1 MRVRTLVTSLL
12 LCLSC
17 LDGAPQTER
26 IEFYFGIA
34 EGNYLVGDLGG
45 AERGIEQILRID
57 PDYIPALTLKA
68 RVMLDNKRP
77 EAALE
82 ATERALALAPD
93 ILEYHLLKARI
104 LGQMERHDEASACI
118 QKVIAQAPPESDDA
132 RAAHQLLGL
141 LLMAEREWDQAAQVF
156 KEIYQVDPTS
166 ERTSLRLSSEA
177 YLEKARAALTAGE
190 PDKALAAIDQAIAV
204 YSQQTGQ
211 KSLQQRTALRLMRA
225 RLLAQLGRLEAA
237 IQDLQILTGQQPE
250 NFDALITL
258 ASLYASVERWDSLEA
273 LIKPIAERPEL
284 QDVALYL
291 EGRAALA
298 KNRVGTARAKFEA
311 AIGSLPKEAK
321 LLRRSLFFY
330 RGICLQQLGRQDEA
344 DTEILRAIDAGFRPE
359 TREEALIASR
369 TLLRAE
375 RAAEAIPILE
385 AITLNRIDPGADIWA
400 MLGRAHL
407 TSDTPALALSAFNE
421 ALRIAPEQSENRAL
435 RASLLR
441 KIGDLE
447 GALADYKAA
456 LRLSPDNPSIRYAL
470 GLVYLQLG
478 RIAEAEVTMS
488 EAAKQLKDQ
497 AGLQLLHALL
507 AYTVGE
513 KASAKTSLHAYQD
526 LITEA
531 QNPTALYLEYL
542 LEPQS
547 LTQLNRDEVSLYFL
561 GKYNRKEALDAAGQA
576 TTPEQAKQQI
586 CAAAFWMAQYEAA
599 HARTKESRELLSI
612 AIEVGK
618 PDYSEYQLARWQMPR
633 MNSKTDHTCGTM
645 GVEIDQSARR
655 SSSML
660 LQ

>member
-166 ERTSLRLSSEA
+166 ERTSLRMSSEA
-177 YLEKARAALTAGE
+177 YLEKARAALTEGE

-291 EGRAALA
+291 EGRAALS

-311 AIGSLPKEAK
+311 AIEALPKEAK

-407 TSDTPALALSAFNE
+407 ASDTPALALSAFNE

-513 KASAKTSLHAYQD
+513 KSSAKTSLHAYQD

-547 LTQLNRDEVSLYFL
+547 PTQLNRDEVSLYFL
-561 GKYNRKEALDAAGQA
+561 GKYTRKEALDAAGQA

-618 PDYSEYQLARWQMPR
+618 PDYSEYQLARWQIAA
-633 MNSKTDHTCGTM
+633 D
-645 GVEIDQSARR
+645 E
-655 SSSML
+655 
-660 LQ
+660 

>member
-166 ERTSLRLSSEA
+166 ERTSLRMSSEA
-177 YLEKARAALTAGE
+177 YLEKARAALTEGE

-311 AIGSLPKEAK
+311 AIGALPKEAK

-488 EAAKQLKDQ
+488 EAAKQLKGQ

-513 KASAKTSLHAYQD
+513 KSSAKTSLHAYQD

-547 LTQLNRDEVSLYFL
+547 PTQLNRDEVSLYFL
-561 GKYNRKEALDAAGQA
+561 GKYTRKEALDAAGQA

-618 PDYSEYQLARWQMPR
+618 PDYSEYQLARWQIAA
-633 MNSKTDHTCGTM
+633 D
-645 GVEIDQSARR
+645 E
-655 SSSML
+655 
-660 LQ
+660 

>member
-177 YLEKARAALTAGE
+177 YLEKARAALTEGE

-311 AIGSLPKEAK
+311 AIGALPKEAK

-513 KASAKTSLHAYQD
+513 KSSAKTSLHAYQD

-547 LTQLNRDEVSLYFL
+547 PTQLNRDEVSLYFL
-561 GKYNRKEALDAAGQA
+561 GKYTRKEALDAAGQA

-618 PDYSEYQLARWQMPR
+618 PDYSEYQLARWQIAA
-633 MNSKTDHTCGTM
+633 D
-645 GVEIDQSARR
+645 E
-655 SSSML
+655 
-660 LQ
+660 

>member
-311 AIGSLPKEAK
+311 AIGALPKEAK

-407 TSDTPALALSAFNE
+407 ASDTPALALSAFNE

-547 LTQLNRDEVSLYFL
+547 PTQLNRDEVSLYFQ
-561 GKYNRKEALDAAGQA
+561 GKYTRKEALDAAGQA

-618 PDYSEYQLARWQMPR
+618 PDYSEYQLARWQIAA
-633 MNSKTDHTCGTM
+633 D
-645 GVEIDQSARR
+645 E
-655 SSSML
+655 
-660 LQ
+660 

>member
-166 ERTSLRLSSEA
+166 ERTSLRMSSEA

-311 AIGSLPKEAK
+311 AIGALPKEAK

-407 TSDTPALALSAFNE
+407 ASDTPALALSAFNE

-561 GKYNRKEALDAAGQA
+561 GKYTRKEALDAAGQA

-618 PDYSEYQLARWQMPR
+618 PDYSEYQLARWQIAA
-633 MNSKTDHTCGTM
+633 D
-645 GVEIDQSARR
+645 E
-655 SSSML
+655 
-660 LQ
+660 

>member
-177 YLEKARAALTAGE
+177 YLEKARAALTEGE

-311 AIGSLPKEAK
+311 AIGALPKEAK

-407 TSDTPALALSAFNE
+407 ASDTPALALSAFNE

-513 KASAKTSLHAYQD
+513 KSSAKTSLHAYQD

-561 GKYNRKEALDAAGQA
+561 GKYTRKEALDAAGQA

-618 PDYSEYQLARWQMPR
+618 PDYSEYQLARWQIAA
-633 MNSKTDHTCGTM
+633 D
-645 GVEIDQSARR
+645 E
-655 SSSML
+655 
-660 LQ
+660 

>member
-166 ERTSLRLSSEA
+166 ERTSLRMSSEA
-177 YLEKARAALTAGE
+177 YLEKARAALTEGE

-311 AIGSLPKEAK
+311 AIGALPKEAK

-407 TSDTPALALSAFNE
+407 ASDTPALALSAFNE

-547 LTQLNRDEVSLYFL
+547 PTQLNRDEVSLYFL
-561 GKYNRKEALDAAGQA
+561 GKYTRKEALDAAGQA

-618 PDYSEYQLARWQMPR
+618 PDYSEYQLARWQIAA
-633 MNSKTDHTCGTM
+633 D
-645 GVEIDQSARR
+645 E
-655 SSSML
+655 
-660 LQ
+660 

>member
-141 LLMAEREWDQAAQVF
+141 LLMAEREWDQAAQAF

-456 LRLSPDNPSIRYAL
+456 LRLSPNNPSIRYAL

-618 PDYSEYQLARWQMPR
+618 PDYSEYQLARWQIAA
-633 MNSKTDHTCGTM
+633 D
-645 GVEIDQSARR
+645 E
-655 SSSML
+655 
-660 LQ
+660 

>member
-166 ERTSLRLSSEA
+166 ERTSLRMSSEA
-177 YLEKARAALTAGE
+177 YLEKARAALTEGE

-291 EGRAALA
+291 EGRAALS

-311 AIGSLPKEAK
+311 AIEALPKEAK

-375 RAAEAIPILE
+375 RGAEAIPILE

-407 TSDTPALALSAFNE
+407 ASDTPALALSAFNE

-488 EAAKQLKDQ
+488 EAAKQLKGQ

-547 LTQLNRDEVSLYFL
+547 PTQLNRDEVSLYFL
-561 GKYNRKEALDAAGQA
+561 GKYTRKEALDAAGQA

-618 PDYSEYQLARWQMPR
+618 PDYSEYQLARWQIAA
-633 MNSKTDHTCGTM
+633 D
-645 GVEIDQSARR
+645 E
-655 SSSML
+655 
-660 LQ
+660 

>member
-177 YLEKARAALTAGE
+177 YLEKARAALTEGE

-311 AIGSLPKEAK
+311 AIGALPKEAK

-547 LTQLNRDEVSLYFL
+547 PTQLNRDEVSLYFL
-561 GKYNRKEALDAAGQA
+561 GKYTRKEALDAAGQA

-618 PDYSEYQLARWQMPR
+618 PDYSEYQLARWQIAA
-633 MNSKTDHTCGTM
+633 D
-645 GVEIDQSARR
+645 E
-655 SSSML
+655 
-660 LQ
+660 

>member
-311 AIGSLPKEAK
+311 AIGALPKEAK

-561 GKYNRKEALDAAGQA
+561 GKYTRKEALDAAGQA

-618 PDYSEYQLARWQMPR
+618 PDYSEYQLARWQIAA
-633 MNSKTDHTCGTM
+633 D
-645 GVEIDQSARR
+645 E
-655 SSSML
+655 
-660 LQ
+660 

>member
-166 ERTSLRLSSEA
+166 ERTSLRMSSEA

-561 GKYNRKEALDAAGQA
+561 GKYTRKEALDAAGQA

-618 PDYSEYQLARWQMPR
+618 PDYSEYQLARWQIAA
-633 MNSKTDHTCGTM
+633 D
-645 GVEIDQSARR
+645 E
-655 SSSML
+655 
-660 LQ
+660 

>member
-291 EGRAALA
+291 EGRAALS

-311 AIGSLPKEAK
+311 AIEALPKEAK

-407 TSDTPALALSAFNE
+407 ASDTPALALSAFNE

-513 KASAKTSLHAYQD
+513 KSSAKTSLHAYQD

-547 LTQLNRDEVSLYFL
+547 PTQLNRDEVSLYFL
-561 GKYNRKEALDAAGQA
+561 GKYTRKEALDAAGQA

-618 PDYSEYQLARWQMPR
+618 PDYSEYQLARWQIAA
-633 MNSKTDHTCGTM
+633 D
-645 GVEIDQSARR
+645 E
-655 SSSML
+655 
-660 LQ
+660 

>member
-561 GKYNRKEALDAAGQA
+561 GKYTRKEALDAAGQA

-618 PDYSEYQLARWQMPR
+618 PDYSEYQLARWQIAA
-633 MNSKTDHTCGTM
+633 D
-645 GVEIDQSARR
+645 E
-655 SSSML
+655 
-660 LQ
+660 

>member
-177 YLEKARAALTAGE
+177 YLEKARAALTEGE
-190 PDKALAAIDQAIAV
+190 PDKALAAIDQAIEV

-225 RLLAQLGRLEAA
+225 RLLAQLGRFEAA
-237 IQDLQILTGQQPE
+237 IQDLQVLTGQQPE

-311 AIGSLPKEAK
+311 AIGALPKEAK

-488 EAAKQLKDQ
+488 EAAKQLKGQ

-547 LTQLNRDEVSLYFL
+547 PTQLNRDEVSLYFQ
-561 GKYNRKEALDAAGQA
+561 GKYTRKEALDAAGQA

-618 PDYSEYQLARWQMPR
+618 PDYSEYQLARWQIAA
-633 MNSKTDHTCGTM
+633 D
-645 GVEIDQSARR
+645 E
-655 SSSML
+655 
-660 LQ
+660 

>member
-488 EAAKQLKDQ
+488 EAAKQLKGQ

-561 GKYNRKEALDAAGQA
+561 GKYTRKEALDAAGQA

-618 PDYSEYQLARWQMPR
+618 PDYSEYQLARWQIAA
-633 MNSKTDHTCGTM
+633 D
-645 GVEIDQSARR
+645 E
-655 SSSML
+655 
-660 LQ
+660 

>member
-141 LLMAEREWDQAAQVF
+141 LLMAEREWDQAAQAF
-156 KEIYQVDPTS
+156 KETYQVDPTS
-166 ERTSLRLSSEA
+166 ERTSLRMSSEA
-177 YLEKARAALTAGE
+177 YLEKARAALTEGE

-273 LIKPIAERPEL
+273 LIKPIAKRPEL

-311 AIGSLPKEAK
+311 AIGALPKEAK

-488 EAAKQLKDQ
+488 EAAKQLKGQ

-513 KASAKTSLHAYQD
+513 KSSAKTSLHAYQD

-561 GKYNRKEALDAAGQA
+561 GKYTRKEALDAAGQA

-618 PDYSEYQLARWQMPR
+618 PDYSEYQLARWQIAA
-633 MNSKTDHTCGTM
+633 D
-645 GVEIDQSARR
+645 E
-655 SSSML
+655 
-660 LQ
+660 

>member
-166 ERTSLRLSSEA
+166 ERTSLRMSSEA
-177 YLEKARAALTAGE
+177 YLEKARAALTEGE

-311 AIGSLPKEAK
+311 AIGALPKEAK

-513 KASAKTSLHAYQD
+513 KSSAKTSLHAYQD

-547 LTQLNRDEVSLYFL
+547 PTQLNRDEVSLYFL
-561 GKYNRKEALDAAGQA
+561 GKYTRKEALDAAGQA

-618 PDYSEYQLARWQMPR
+618 PDYSEYQLARWQIAA
-633 MNSKTDHTCGTM
+633 D
-645 GVEIDQSARR
+645 E
-655 SSSML
+655 
-660 LQ
+660 

>member
-618 PDYSEYQLARWQMPR
+618 PDYSEYQLARWQIAA
-633 MNSKTDHTCGTM
+633 D
-645 GVEIDQSARR
+645 E
-655 SSSML
+655 
-660 LQ
+660 

>member
-166 ERTSLRLSSEA
+166 ERTSLRMSSEA
-177 YLEKARAALTAGE
+177 YLEKARAALTEGE

-311 AIGSLPKEAK
+311 AIGALPKEAK

-407 TSDTPALALSAFNE
+407 ASDTPALALSAFNE

-488 EAAKQLKDQ
+488 EAAKQLKGQ

-547 LTQLNRDEVSLYFL
+547 PTQLNRDEVSLYFL
-561 GKYNRKEALDAAGQA
+561 GKYTRKEALDAAGQA

-618 PDYSEYQLARWQMPR
+618 PDYSEYQLARWQIAA
-633 MNSKTDHTCGTM
+633 D
-645 GVEIDQSARR
+645 E
-655 SSSML
+655 
-660 LQ
+660 

>member
-166 ERTSLRLSSEA
+166 ERTSLRMSSEA
-177 YLEKARAALTAGE
+177 YLEKARAALTEGE

-311 AIGSLPKEAK
+311 AIGALPKEAK

-407 TSDTPALALSAFNE
+407 ASDTPALALSAFNE

-547 LTQLNRDEVSLYFL
+547 PTQLNRDEVSLYFQ
-561 GKYNRKEALDAAGQA
+561 GKYTRKEALDAAGQA

-618 PDYSEYQLARWQMPR
+618 PDYSEYQLARWQIAA
-633 MNSKTDHTCGTM
+633 D
-645 GVEIDQSARR
+645 E
-655 SSSML
+655 
-660 LQ
+660 

>member
-132 RAAHQLLGL
+132 RAAHQLLGI
-141 LLMAEREWDQAAQVF
+141 LLMAERQWDQAAKVF

-177 YLEKARAALTAGE
+177 YLEKARAALTEGE

-311 AIGSLPKEAK
+311 AIGALPKEAK

-513 KASAKTSLHAYQD
+513 KSSAKTSLHAYQD

-547 LTQLNRDEVSLYFL
+547 PTQLNRDEVSLYFL
-561 GKYNRKEALDAAGQA
+561 GKYTRKEALDAAGQA

-618 PDYSEYQLARWQMPR
+618 PDYSEYQLARWQIAA
-633 MNSKTDHTCGTM
+633 D
-645 GVEIDQSARR
+645 E
-655 SSSML
+655 
-660 LQ
+660 

>member
-166 ERTSLRLSSEA
+166 ERTSLRMSSEA

-311 AIGSLPKEAK
+311 AIGALPKEAK

-359 TREEALIASR
+359 TREEALIVSR

-407 TSDTPALALSAFNE
+407 ASDTPALALSAFNE

-547 LTQLNRDEVSLYFL
+547 PTQLNRDEVSLYFQ
-561 GKYNRKEALDAAGQA
+561 GKYTRKEALDAAGQA

-618 PDYSEYQLARWQMPR
+618 PDYSEYQLARWQIAA
-633 MNSKTDHTCGTM
+633 D
-645 GVEIDQSARR
+645 E
-655 SSSML
+655 
-660 LQ
+660 